1 MAKNT
6 TNRIV
11 SKINNICRLIFEKNN
26 NFGLMKAKN
35 VSIHKNAQIVERAI
49 TDLKFLKFSN
59 IQKQY
64 LIYINII

>member
-1 MAKNT
+1 
-6 TNRIV
+6 
-11 SKINNICRLIFEKNN
+11 
-26 NFGLMKAKN
+26 MKAKN